1 MSAFNISADGETLT
15 ETRINNIS
23 NRWYWE
29 GNDYQQGQWAKV
41 DSNTYALIYWDYG
54 NGGYITTF
62 DINHDASTIST
73 KKSRHRFSQST
84 NSWDG
89 YYPDILEFGSN
100 MFVVA
105 YQDNSNRG
113 IIKTFTISN
122 DGSTITEKDFE
133 YLISS
138 SSNSNMAW
146 NSMVKV
152 DNNTVAIAHN
162 GANNG
167 AEGWI
172 TTFNVDPTTGVISGA
187 SGSSNKYVNRLKHD
201 NVLGKFNSLVKL
213 GGDKYV
219 LAYAGSGDDGFITSF
234 TISNDGATIT
244 EIEQLEHDNKQ
255 GYYNDLIAI
264 GDEALLL
271 VYSGE
276 DTGGGT
282 NYDGYIKSIS
292 INSNGTGISV
302 AKSIEFE
309 TSKGHHTKI
318 ADIDGNTFAV
328 VSEGDGYDGFMR
340 TFNVRASDQS
350 PPTITSRT

>member
-1 MSAFNISADGETLT
+1 
-15 ETRINNIS
+15 
-23 NRWYWE
+23 
-29 GNDYQQGQWAKV
+29 
-41 DSNTYALIYWDYG
+41 
-54 NGGYITTF
+54 
-62 DINHDASTIST
+62 
-73 KKSRHRFSQST
+73 
-84 NSWDG
+84 
-89 YYPDILEFGSN
+89 

-105 YQDNSNRG
+105 YQDNNNRG

-138 SSNSNMAW
+138 SNNSNMAW

-162 GANNG
+162 GATG
-167 AEGWI
+167 GGEGWI

-276 DTGGGT
+276 DTGCLL
-282 NYDGYIKSIS
+282 Y
-292 INSNGTGISV
+292 
-302 AKSIEFE
+302 
-309 TSKGHHTKI
+309 TSP
-318 ADIDGNTFAV
+318 
-328 VSEGDGYDGFMR
+328 
-340 TFNVRASDQS
+340 S
-350 PPTITSRT
+350 PRD